1 MNLNELFQKLLVDT
15 TGSSTPGVFAPDGSL
30 SVFLPELVLCGTIL
44 LMLLVRT
51 LKFGGKADGFYFAL
65 FGGLLALYF
74 AAPWKHLTAP
84 ASLSDPHSAASMS
97 IFSGMLVYDTFS
109 IYMRSVLLGFLVLFT
124 VFTKLSGVPR
134 TEDGADVYSLIIGAT
149 IGMCLMAGANHLLM
163 VFLAIEMASVPSYA
177 LAGLLKSKRT
187 ASEAALKYAIYG
199 AGAAG
204 VMLYGISL
212 IGGLLN
218 TVKLPDMA
226 IALATKL
233 PSMNSSEYMVL
244 AFGGL
249 LLGVGLA
256 FKLSAFPFHFWA
268 PDVFEGATAEVG
280 AFLSISSK
288 AAALA
293 LLLRVAFS
301 FSAASPPLIVPGART
316 LALAAAV
323 EPVEQ
328 ASAANGGEQFVSTQD
343 PSETPSSG
351 EAQPPLPPTKG
362 EPWTPAK
369 GEPWTPA
376 KGEPWTHATGEPW
389 TPDNIANAKSTIDSQ
404 LGGVRD
410 FIGKL
415 IAFFAILTCTFGNLA
430 AYGQTNIKRLL
441 AYSTIAHAGYMMMA
455 AAALVAASG
464 VNPVAAQN
472 AVAALAIY
480 IFTYL
485 FMNLGA
491 FAIVAFLRNKIQSEE
506 IADYGGLIKQ
516 CPVLVLCFCAI
527 LFSLVGLPP
536 LAGFIGKFA
545 IFASLAECYGLT
557 LNSGAPANYLLWA
570 LVAGGLNTAISLFYY
585 LRVIKTMTMSPE
597 PVDRPRA
604 AFSDVSIQGAFVWVL
619 TLPTIA
625 LILNWEGVAKWAE
638 VAAASF
644 AR

>member
-1 MNLNELFQKLLVDT
+1 VNLNELFQKLLVDT

-30 SVFLPELVLCGTIL
+30 SVFLPELVLCGAIL
-44 LMLLVRT
+44 LMLVVRT
-51 LKFGGKADGFYFAL
+51 FKFGGKADGFYFAL
-65 FGGLLALYF
+65 VGGLLALYF
-74 AAPWKHLTAP
+74 AAPWKHLTAA
-84 ASLSDPHSAASMS
+84 ASLTDPHSAASMS
-97 IFSGMLVYDTFS
+97 IFSGMLVYDTFTV
-109 IYMRSVLLGFLVLFT
+109 YMRSVLIGFLVLFT
-124 VFTKLSGVPR
+124 IFTKLSGVPR
-134 TEDGADVYSLIIGAT
+134 TEDGADIYSLIIGAT
-149 IGMCLMAGANHLLM
+149 IGMCLMASANHLLM

-218 TVKLPDMA
+218 TVNLPDMA

-233 PSMNSSEYMVL
+233 PTMNSSEYMVL

-249 LLGVGLA
+249 LVAVGLA

-280 AFLSISSK
+280 AFLSIASK

-301 FSAASPPLIVPGART
+301 FSAATEPLLSPGERT
-316 LALAAAV
+316 LAAAV
-323 EPVEQ
+323 SAEKPNSEGV
-328 ASAANGGEQFVSTQD
+328 ASIRQSRETFISTQEHAAEAAA
-343 PSETPSSG
+343 PTNTP
-351 EAQPPLPPTKG
+351 
-362 EPWTPAK
+362 PAAVPQK
-369 GEPWTPA
+369 PVSDKTA
-376 KGEPWTHATGEPW
+376 V
-389 TPDNIANAKSTIDSQ
+389 NVSLS
-404 LGGVRD
+404 GVRD
-410 FIGKL
+410 FVGKL

-430 AYGQTNIKRLL
+430 AYGQTNMKRLL

-464 VNPVAAQN
+464 VNPAAAQN

-491 FAIVAFLRNKIQSEE
+491 FAIVAFLRNKLQSEE

-516 CPVLVLCFCAI
+516 SPVLALCFSAI

-557 LNSGAPANYLLWA
+557 LNSSAPANYLLWA

-597 PVDRPRA
+597 PPNRPPH

-619 TLPTIA
+619 TLPTLA

-638 VAAASF
+638 IAAASF

>member
-1 MNLNELFQKLLVDT
+1 MNLSELFEKLLVNT
-15 TGSSTPGVFAPDGSL
+15 TGSNTPGVFAPDGSL
-30 SVFLPELVLCGTIL
+30 SVFLTELVLCGTIL

-51 LKFGGKADGFYFAL
+51 SKLGAKADGFYFTL
-65 FGGLLALYF
+65 VGGLIALYF
-74 AAPWKHLTAP
+74 TAPWKHLTAA
-84 ASLSDPHSAASMS
+84 ASLTDPSSAASMS

-109 IYMRSVLLGFLVLFT
+109 VYMRSILIGFLVLFSI
-124 VFTKLSGVPR
+124 FTKLSGVPR
-134 TEDGADVYSLIIGAT
+134 NEDGVDVYSLIIGAT
-149 IGMCLMAGANHLLM
+149 IGMCLMTAANHLLM
-163 VFLAIEMASVPSYA
+163 VFVAIEMASVPSYA
-177 LAGLLKSKRT
+177 LAGLLRAKRT

-218 TVKLPDMA
+218 TVNLPDMA
-226 IALATKL
+226 QALATKL
-233 PSMNSSEYMVL
+233 PTMNSNEYMVL

-249 LLGVGLA
+249 MFAVGLA

-280 AFLSISSK
+280 AFLSIASK

-293 LLLRVAFS
+293 LLLRVVFS
-301 FSAASPPLIVPGART
+301 FSAVADPLIAPGART
-316 LALAAAV
+316 TFAAAAPT
-323 EPVEQ
+323 EAPNSEGQ
-328 ASAANGGEQFVSTQD
+328 TTKPPMNEIFVSTQEH
-343 PSETPSSG
+343 PVPSS
-351 EAQPPLPPTKG
+351 AQVNPH
-362 EPWTPAK
+362 PATTNEK
-369 GEPWTPA
+369 A
-376 KGEPWTHATGEPW
+376 VSDKATV
-389 TPDNIANAKSTIDSQ
+389 NASLS
-404 LGGVRD
+404 GVRD

-455 AAALVAASG
+455 AAALVSVAG
-464 VNPVAAQN
+464 VDSDAAQR
-472 AVAALAIY
+472 AVAGLAIY

-506 IADYGGLIKQ
+506 IADYGGLIKRS
-516 CPVLVLCFCAI
+516 PILVLCFSAI

-545 IFASLAECYGLT
+545 IFRSLTECYGI
-557 LNSGAPANYLLWA
+557 SARDGVAANYLLWS
-570 LVAGGLNTAISLFYY
+570 LIAGGLNTAVSLFYY
-585 LRVIKTMTMSPE
+585 LRVIKTMTMNSE
-597 PVDRPRA
+597 PANRPPYT
-604 AFSDVSIQGAFVWVL
+604 FSDVSIQGAFVWVL
-619 TLPTIA
+619 TLPTLA
-625 LILNWEGVAKWAE
+625 LILNWDGVARWCE

-644 AR
+644 GR

>member
-1 MNLNELFQKLLVDT
+1 VNLSELYQKLLVDT

-30 SVFLPELVLCGTIL
+30 SVFLPETVLCGTIL

-51 LKFGGKADGFYFAL
+51 TKIGGKADGFYFAL

-74 AAPWKHLTAP
+74 AAPWKHLTGA
-84 ASLSDPHSAASMS
+84 ASLTEPASAASMS
-97 IFSGMLVYDTFS
+97 IFSGMLVYDTFTV
-109 IYMRSVLLGFLVLFT
+109 YMRSILIGFLVLFAL
-124 VFTKLSGVPR
+124 FTKLSGIPR
-134 TEDGADVYSLIIGAT
+134 RDDGADVYALIIGAT
-149 IGMCLMAGANHLLM
+149 IGMCLMSSANHLLM
-163 VFLAIEMASVPSYA
+163 VFIAIEMASVPSYA
-177 LAGLLKSKRT
+177 LAGLLKAKRT

-218 TVKLPDMA
+218 TVNLPEMA
-226 IALATKL
+226 AALADKL
-233 PSMNSSEYMVL
+233 PSMNPSEQMVL

-249 LLGVGLA
+249 MVAVGLA

-280 AFLSISSK
+280 AFLSIASK

-293 LLLRVAFS
+293 LLLRVVVSFS
-301 FSAASPPLIVPGART
+301 SVSEPLLAPGVRTAAAESAASGT
-316 LALAAAV
+316 GN
-323 EPVEQ
+323 EQ
-328 ASAANGGEQFVSTQD
+328 AIKTNESPNFVSTQRHSD
-343 PSETPSSG
+343 SAPMK
-351 EAQPPLPPTKG
+351 Q
-362 EPWTPAK
+362 
-369 GEPWTPA
+369 
-376 KGEPWTHATGEPW
+376 ATGEPW
-389 TPDNIANAKSTIDSQ
+389 SPPATGEPWSPETIAQKAAINGSLS
-404 LGGVRD
+404 GVRD

-455 AAALVAASG
+455 AAALVSVSG
-464 VNPVAAQN
+464 VDPAAAQN
-472 AVAALAIY
+472 AVAGLAIY

-491 FAIVAFLRNKIQSEE
+491 FAIAAFLRNKIQSEE
-506 IADYGGLIKQ
+506 ISDYGGLIKQ
-516 CPVLVLCFCAI
+516 SPILVLCFCAI

-545 IFASLAECYGLT
+545 IFASLAECYGIT
-557 LNSGAPANYLLWA
+557 ASAGAPANYLLWT
-570 LVAGGLNTAISLFYY
+570 LVAGGLNTAVSLFYY
-585 LRVIKTMTMSPE
+585 LRVIRVMTMSPE
-597 PVDRPRA
+597 PANRPPY
-604 AFSDVSIQGAFVWVL
+604 AFSDVSIQGAFVWAL
-619 TLPTIA
+619 TLPTLA
-625 LILNWEGVAKWAE
+625 LILNWDGVAKWAE
-638 VAAASF
+638 VAASSF